1 MGRCWP
7 LGLVLGG
14 ALPAL
19 LLPALAGPLPPAG
32 PRCAPSRATRAL
44 GEPPSTA
51 ATPSAGSPTAK
62 PVPPGPAPAGEADY
76 RQWLRPTPYGWAR
89 LNHWCVWVEPVAS
102 DRPAQVWDQRWLEAV
117 ERALGSW
124 GQELAI
130 TRVADPAAAQV
141 RILRRRPPL
150 RREATGRTRA
160 SHGRAEL
167 ALVAVDRGNGW
178 ILEPKVRVQIS
189 PAQRPEA
196 TEATALHEL
205 GHAFGLWGHSDNP
218 ADAMAAVPGPSPVL
232 ALSPRDRAT
241 LRWLYEQPTDFGRPL
256 PAEAVP
262 AQPGG
267 ASSGGA
273 GL

>member
-1 MGRCWP
+1 MGRRWP

-19 LLPALAGPLPPAG
+19 LLPALASPPPAAG
-32 PRCAPSRATRAL
+32 PSCATSRASRPV
-44 GEPPSTA
+44 EDNPPVAA
-51 ATPSAGSPTAK
+51 ATPPPAPVAPA
-62 PVPPGPAPAGEADY
+62 PVPADKADY
-76 RQWLRPTPYGWAR
+76 RQALRPTPFGWAR
-89 LNHWCVWVEPVAS
+89 LDHWCVWVEPAAS
-102 DRPAQVWDQRWLEAV
+102 EGPAQMWDQRWLDAV
-117 ERALGSW
+117 ERALASW

-150 RREATGRTRA
+150 RREASGRTRA

-167 ALVAVDRGNGW
+167 AVVAVERDRGW
-178 ILEPKVRVQIS
+178 VLEPEVRVLIS
-189 PAQRPEA
+189 PGQRPEA

-205 GHAFGLWGHSDNP
+205 GHAFGLWGHSNDP
-218 ADAMAAVPGPSPVL
+218 ADAMAAVPGPRPAL

-241 LRWLYEQPTDFGRPL
+241 LRWLYQQPTGFGRPVA
-256 PAEAVP
+256 AEPVP

-267 ASSGGA
+267 TSSGGV
-273 GL
+273 GR